1 MPSPYGGIY
10 PLLTSRE
17 LQRIYEILDECFPDG
32 GHYMTEEGN
41 VGEVLPDWYE
51 DEYSGNIY
59 SMPPKVLLKF
69 LDHVIERWG
78 PEVTRSIR
86 QGYNPY
92 VKAYDRMYGPG
103 GPLEKNPD
111 LQLDQYPHLSFHEAK
126 EKRIGE
132 ATEQLRKHK
141 QCYLDLKRIRENLAD
156 KMQRWNV

>member
-1 MPSPYGGIY
+1 MVPTFLGAT
-10 PLLTSRE
+10 LLVFII
-17 LQRIYEILDECFPDG
+17 LQ
-32 GHYMTEEGN
+32 M
-41 VGEVLPDWYE
+41 
-51 DEYSGNIY
+51 
-59 SMPPKVLLKF
+59 
-69 LDHVIERWG
+69 
-78 PEVTRSIR
+78 
-86 QGYNPY
+86 
-92 VKAYDRMYGPG
+92 APG